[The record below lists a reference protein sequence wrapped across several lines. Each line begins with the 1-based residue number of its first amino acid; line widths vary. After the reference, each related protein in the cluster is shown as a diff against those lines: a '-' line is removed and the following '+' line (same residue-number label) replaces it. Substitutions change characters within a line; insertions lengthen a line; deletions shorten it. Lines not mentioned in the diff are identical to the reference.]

1 MQLSAKG
8 HCPRP
13 VTPPLYPPTIPQLPP
28 ASTTHRDGEI
38 CKNLADREGKTR
50 DEESAL
56 SSIQLTKPKNHTS
69 CPNGPRQSQLTKH
82 QLQLTKP
89 VGEKI
94 PGFSR
99 YTQNPY
105 LNTRGTLHR
114 SVLLGYKENQQK
126 VQWTGKATS
135 RHTIQSLERLRLVLG
150 RGPLLDGCQGGRR
163 GCCVAPHALRAGSA
177 ELQSVSA
184 PVAISATP
192 EATTW
197 PFAMTCA
204 LERQAPRWP

>member
-135 RHTIQSLERLRLVLG
+135 RHTSNTKHKHMGINAIAPLER
-150 RGPLLDGCQGGRR
+150 
-163 GCCVAPHALRAGSA
+163 RACWDA
-177 ELQSVSA
+177 
-184 PVAISATP
+184 
-192 EATTW
+192 
-197 PFAMTCA
+197 
-204 LERQAPRWP
+204 

>member
-1 MQLSAKG
+1 MKDMVAADQNQSAATAPIG
-8 HCPRP
+8 HSLNT
-13 VTPPLYPPTIPQLPP
+13 TPPALCTQCAVALSIEDG
-28 ASTTHRDGEI
+28 SIDDGEI

-135 RHTIQSLERLRLVLG
+135 RHTSL
-150 RGPLLDGCQGGRR
+150 
-163 GCCVAPHALRAGSA
+163 A
-177 ELQSVSA
+177 ELA
-184 PVAISATP
+184 
-192 EATTW
+192 
-197 PFAMTCA
+197 
-204 LERQAPRWP
+204 

>member
-1 MQLSAKG
+1 MEVFLQGSLTKVSE
-8 HCPRP
+8 
-13 VTPPLYPPTIPQLPP
+13 PTVVPTNHAIPQLPP
-28 ASTTHRDGEI
+28 ASTTHRDGET

-99 YTQNPY
+99 YMADI
-105 LNTRGTLHR
+105 R
-114 SVLLGYKENQQK
+114 S
-126 VQWTGKATS
+126 TS
-135 RHTIQSLERLRLVLG
+135 VIFKT
-150 RGPLLDGCQGGRR
+150 
-163 GCCVAPHALRAGSA
+163 
-177 ELQSVSA
+177 
-184 PVAISATP
+184 
-192 EATTW
+192 
-197 PFAMTCA
+197 
-204 LERQAPRWP
+204 

>member
-1 MQLSAKG
+1 MVALAHQYQYTADY
-8 HCPRP
+8 RDE
-13 VTPPLYPPTIPQLPP
+13 
-28 ASTTHRDGEI
+28 HRCE
-38 CKNLADREGKTR
+38 KYNR

-82 QLQLTKP
+82 QLQLTIP

-150 RGPLLDGCQGGRR
+150 RGPLLDGC
-163 GCCVAPHALRAGSA
+163 
-177 ELQSVSA
+177 
-184 PVAISATP
+184 
-192 EATTW
+192 
-197 PFAMTCA
+197 
-204 LERQAPRWP
+204 

>member
-1 MQLSAKG
+1 MSKRHWQGGGGDEGHGSGRSEPICSDSANRSQFKHDASCALHPVRTVALSIEDG
-8 HCPRP
+8 S
-13 VTPPLYPPTIPQLPP
+13 ID
-28 ASTTHRDGEI
+28 DGEI

-50 DEESAL
+50 DEESVL

-135 RHTIQSLERLRLVLG
+135 RHTSNTKHKHMGINAIAPLER
-150 RGPLLDGCQGGRR
+150 
-163 GCCVAPHALRAGSA
+163 RACWDA
-177 ELQSVSA
+177 
-184 PVAISATP
+184 
-192 EATTW
+192 
-197 PFAMTCA
+197 
-204 LERQAPRWP
+204 

>member
-135 RHTIQSLERLRLVLG
+135 RHTSNTKHKHGYKRDCAARATSVLG
-150 RGPLLDGCQGGRR
+150 RIMYGEQSLVRNAGANRSWCGR
-163 GCCVAPHALRAGSA
+163 V
-177 ELQSVSA
+177 SV
-184 PVAISATP
+184 
-192 EATTW
+192 EA
-197 PFAMTCA
+197 
-204 LERQAPRWP
+204 

>member
-1 MQLSAKG
+1 MTLLRLTS
-8 HCPRP
+8 
-13 VTPPLYPPTIPQLPP
+13 VTVSLTATSWLHLLYPPTIPQLPP

-82 QLQLTKP
+82 QLQLMKP

-94 PGFSR
+94 SGFSR

-135 RHTIQSLERLRLVLG
+135 RHT
-150 RGPLLDGCQGGRR
+150 
-163 GCCVAPHALRAGSA
+163 RAS
-177 ELQSVSA
+177 
-184 PVAISATP
+184 
-192 EATTW
+192 
-197 PFAMTCA
+197 
-204 LERQAPRWP
+204 